1 MTGRRS
7 SARQAAKAAA
17 ASSKD
22 ESPKTGSKRSSDAPE
37 ESKPKRGRKLN
48 GAKGQSTIEDAMPSE
63 QNGSSRNTASTEE
76 KVGNTESAEANK
88 DNEGEETARR
98 VAEKSKET
106 TEQKD
111 STTKKAEESKPNGFD
126 HLMDQGTEKPDKS
139 TPEGA
144 GSNVSP
150 KDDAVVLSSKREET
164 MPSDMLE
171 KGIIYFFFRG
181 RVGVDDP
188 GSVNDV
194 ARSYIILRP
203 LPNGAKLEQGPIGDS
218 GGNRMLAL
226 PKKVLPVSPK
236 DRFLTFVEKTNVS
249 IDDIKEQLSAS
260 DYATK
265 TAGVRHTPAAT
276 PVGEG
281 VYAITKTGRETHL
294 AYIITIPNTLEEVQK
309 GIGLRQRGS
318 YITSAKNPQ
327 SSGPANAQLP
337 QPAKYP
343 QDILE
348 EFGGRGWMPLQPKL
362 LNYENTQ
369 FLLIGHGNEALEKA
383 AKPDDEVE
391 GNDGERAPLDEIK
404 SLEEENEERVEGL
417 GEDHAVFTDLG
428 LNAKEFSKLQT
439 TW

>member
-17 ASSKD
+17 APSKD
-22 ESPKTGSKRSSDAPE
+22 DSPKTGSKRSSDAPQE
-37 ESKPKRGRKLN
+37 GKPKRGRKLN
-48 GAKGQSTIEDAMPSE
+48 GTKGQSTIEDAVPSD
-63 QNGSSRNTASTEE
+63 QNVSSRNTGSTKEQA
-76 KVGNTESAEANK
+76 GNTESAEANK

-98 VAEKSKET
+98 IMEKSKDT
-106 TEQKD
+106 IEQED
-111 STTKKAEESKPNGFD
+111 STAKTAEESKPNGFD

-150 KDDAVVLSSKREET
+150 KDDAIAISSKREQT
-164 MPSDMLE
+164 MPSDILE

-181 RVGVDDP
+181 RVGVDEP

-194 ARSYIILRP
+194 ARSHIILRP

-218 GGNRMLAL
+218 GDNRMLAL

-236 DRFLTFVEKTNVS
+236 DRFLTFVEKANAS
-249 IDDIKEQLSAS
+249 MDDIKEQLSAS

-265 TAGVRHTPAAT
+265 TSGVRHTPAAT

-294 AYIITIPNTLEEVQK
+294 AYIITIPNNLEDVQK
-309 GIGLRQRGS
+309 DIGLRQRGS

-337 QPAKYP
+337 QSAKYP
-343 QDILE
+343 PEILK

-362 LNYENTQ
+362 LDYENTQ

-383 AKPDDEVE
+383 AKPNDEVAE
-391 GNDGERAPLDEIK
+391 NDGKRAPLDEIK
-404 SLEEENEERVEGL
+404 SLENEDEERVEGL
-417 GEDHAVFTDLG
+417 GEDHAVFRDLG
-428 LNAKEFSKLQT
+428 LSAKEFSKVQT